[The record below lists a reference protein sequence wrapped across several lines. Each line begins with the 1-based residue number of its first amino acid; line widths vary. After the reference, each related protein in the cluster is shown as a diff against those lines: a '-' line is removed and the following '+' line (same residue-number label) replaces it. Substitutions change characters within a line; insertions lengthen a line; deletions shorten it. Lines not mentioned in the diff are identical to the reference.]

1 MIETIMSENILI
13 DIIGPG
19 MGLVSSIGC
28 LITLNTFL
36 KDLHKNLKQLLNNL
50 FIHNIIVLTLAC
62 AMSGQDGIFICF
74 ARFITMV
81 TAFTLTIVSMPI
93 LSYMRYYITWKTQ
106 NTESIDEKW
115 LNKIV
120 FRTYLGKYIHT
131 RFIHNWTDIWI
142 DCTFSYF

>member
-1 MIETIMSENILI
+1 MSENILI
-13 DIIGPG
+13 DVIGPG

-36 KDLHKNLKQLLNNL
+36 KDLHKNLKQLLNTL

-62 AMSGQDGIFICF
+62 AMSGSQGTFICF

-115 LNKIV
+115 LNKIIV
-120 FRTYLGKYIHT
+120 RTYLGK
-131 RFIHNWTDIWI
+131 
-142 DCTFSYF
+142 

>member
-1 MIETIMSENILI
+1 MSENMLI
-13 DIIGPG
+13 DIIVPG

-36 KDLHKNLKQLLNNL
+36 KDLHKNLKQLLNTL

-62 AMSGQDGIFICF
+62 AMSGSQGTFICF

-115 LNKIV
+115 LNKIIV
-120 FRTYLGKYIHT
+120 RTYLGK
-131 RFIHNWTDIWI
+131 
-142 DCTFSYF
+142 

>member
-1 MIETIMSENILI
+1 MSENILI

-62 AMSGQDGIFICF
+62 AMSGQGQGIFICF

-120 FRTYLGKYIHT
+120 FRTYLGKYMIHP
-131 RFIHNWTDIWI
+131 
-142 DCTFSYF
+142 CK

>member
-1 MIETIMSENILI
+1 MSYLVKVTTYRTTEIWYVLKGNRNTMSENILI

-36 KDLHKNLKQLLNNL
+36 KDLHKNLKQLLNTL

-62 AMSGQDGIFICF
+62 AMSGSQGTFICF

-115 LNKIV
+115 LNKIIV
-120 FRTYLGKYIHT
+120 RTYLCK
-131 RFIHNWTDIWI
+131 
-142 DCTFSYF
+142 